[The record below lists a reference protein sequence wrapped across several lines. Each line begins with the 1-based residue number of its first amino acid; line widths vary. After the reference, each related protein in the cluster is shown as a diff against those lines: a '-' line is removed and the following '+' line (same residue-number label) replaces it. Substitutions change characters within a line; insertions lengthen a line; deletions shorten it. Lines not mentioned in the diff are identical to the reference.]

1 MFDGLVIVAVYP
13 TDVFSAP
20 TESIKHIGSV
30 SVEAD
35 PEHITLTY
43 RICDKVVTGALA
55 LEKST
60 NRGPEI
66 LTNWTLSRRYLF
78 PFTVP

>member
-1 MFDGLVIVAVYP
+1 MVFVAVYS
-13 TDVFSAP
+13 TDVISVPHREYKA
-20 TESIKHIGSV
+20 HGSV
-30 SVEAD
+30 SEEAD
-35 PEHITLTY
+35 PEHIILTY